1 MILCSL
7 RCKAKHDRRS
17 KPLSYDVAKGG
28 ALRVATAV
36 SERTGFFFGWWVVF
50 ASAAIVF
57 LTGGTFFYGFGALFN
72 PIVHEFGWSRASVS
86 FAFSLRSEVGGLA
99 APVVG
104 FMVDRV
110 GSRRLMV
117 GGVALVALGFVLL
130 SRVESLWAFYGAVIV
145 IAVGMSATGGPVGM
159 VAIAHWFRRRRGRA
173 LAIMT
178 VGAGTSGV
186 MVLVL
191 AALISAVG
199 WRDALVIMAV
209 VQLAVCVPLAMSLR
223 NRPEEM
229 GLQAD
234 GEPFV
239 APEDGRRAPS
249 RVGEGL
255 TVSEALRTSTFW
267 KMSIAAGLTNLVGA
281 AIVVH
286 QIPFFTSSIGLSE
299 GLAAASVT
307 AMTLLSLLGRLGFGH
322 LADTVDKR
330 QVMAVAYAIEGAALL
345 LYATIYEG
353 WQIIYV
359 LPIFALGFGGSIP
372 VRPAFQAEYFGLR
385 AFGAIQG
392 LAFTIATLGVLAG
405 PVFAGWMYDRT
416 ESYRLAFVLLSA
428 ASLLAVPLVLSIRT
442 PRPPREGTLVR
453 DALEFVWQIPRGTRP

>member
-1 MILCSL
+1 MHQTPCRPRL
-7 RCKAKHDRRS
+7 RYHWPHSGD
-17 KPLSYDVAKGG
+17 D
-28 ALRVATAV
+28 LRIATTV
-36 SERTGFFFGWWVVF
+36 TRRTGFFFGWWVVF

-72 PIVHEFGWSRASVS
+72 PIVNEFGWSRASVS

-110 GSRRLMV
+110 GSRRLMI
-117 GGVALVALGFVLL
+117 GGVAFVSLGFVLL
-130 SRVESLWAFYGAVIV
+130 SRIESLWAFYGAVIV
-145 IAVGMSATGGPVGM
+145 IAIGMSATGGPVGM
-159 VAIAHWFRRRRGRA
+159 VAIAHWFRKRRGRA
-173 LAIMT
+173 LAAMT

-191 AALISAVG
+191 AVLISTVG
-199 WRDALVIMAV
+199 WRDALLIMAV
-209 VQLAVCVPLAMSLR
+209 VQLAVCLPLAASVR

-229 GLQAD
+229 GLLPD

-239 APEDGRRAPS
+239 ATEAVTAPP
-249 RVGEGL
+249 VQAAEGL
-255 TVSEALRTSTFW
+255 TARQALKTGTFW
-267 KMSIAAGLTNLVGA
+267 KMSIAAGLTNLGVV

-286 QIPFFTSSIGLSE
+286 QIPFFTTSVGLSE

-307 AMTLLSLLGRLGFGH
+307 AMTLLSLLGRLGFGQ

-330 QVMAVAYAIEGAALL
+330 HVMAAAYGLTALAL
-345 LYATIYEG
+345 ALYAGVYDG
-353 WQIIYV
+353 WQVLYV
-359 LPIFALGFGGSIP
+359 LPVFALGFGGSIP

-392 LAFTIATLGVLAG
+392 LAFTIATLGGLAG
-405 PVFAGWMYDRT
+405 PVFAGWMYDMT
-416 ESYRLAFVLLSA
+416 ESYRLAFLILA
-428 ASLLAVPLVLSIRT
+428 TGSLLAVPLVLSAGKPGDVT
-442 PRPPREGTLVR
+442 APLATGGEAPTASGVS
-453 DALEFVWQIPRGTRP
+453 